1 MRVDNFPLN
10 DELFPHNIF
19 KLRNRITPF
28 LRPRSN
34 PPTQLVYLF
43 MAARFQP
50 CYGNNL
56 ITLILFLAF
65 SAYTFTRKTRIISP
79 PSLPLGTHTRVRVG
93 WAARIS
99 YLIQFSFNILSVRKK
114 HCEAAFV
121 LFHAR
126 HVCLNALLT
135 SRLEL

>member
-1 MRVDNFPLN
+1 MCASTTFHLMTNF
-10 DELFPHNIF
+10 FRTIF
-19 KLRNRITPF
+19 SSCVIESLLS

-79 PSLPLGTHTRVRVG
+79 SSLPLGTHTRVRVG

-114 HCEAAFV
+114 HCEAGFV

-126 HVCLNALLT
+126 HVCRYAFLT
-135 SRLEL
+135 SR